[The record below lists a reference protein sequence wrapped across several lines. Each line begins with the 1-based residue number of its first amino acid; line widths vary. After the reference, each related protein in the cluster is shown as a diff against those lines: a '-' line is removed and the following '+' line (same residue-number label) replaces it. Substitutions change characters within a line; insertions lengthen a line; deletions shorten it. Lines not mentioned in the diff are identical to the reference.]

1 MIWLVK
7 NHLWLELYGSH
18 SAKTIRLYLD
28 LIVRLLGIGGLRPAF
43 FFVLAIFTHDEEDRA
58 GDDKH
63 QCARENLSHGSSPL
77 SIFKLCVGRL
87 AGAQSSPKG
96 IPLKVMSEPS
106 NHACKS
112 ISSTSI
118 NPCAA
123 NPRG

>member
-1 MIWLVK
+1 MLRLIE
-7 NHLWLELYGSH
+7 NHLWLKLDGGH
-18 SAKTIRLYLD
+18 SAKAIRLHLD
-28 LIVRLLGIGGLRPAF
+28 LITRRLGVRGLRRAFLLLLTFLPAYKK
-43 FFVLAIFTHDEEDRA
+43 DRA
-58 GDDKH
+58 GDNKH
-63 QCARENLSHGSSPL
+63 QCAHQNLSHDSSPL

-96 IPLKVMSEPS
+96 IPLKVMSESS
-106 NHACKS
+106 NHACKR